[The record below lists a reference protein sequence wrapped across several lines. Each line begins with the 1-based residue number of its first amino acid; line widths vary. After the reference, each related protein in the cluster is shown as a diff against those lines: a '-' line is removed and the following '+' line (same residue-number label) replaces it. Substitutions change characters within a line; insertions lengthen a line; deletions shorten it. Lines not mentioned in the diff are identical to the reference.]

1 MTRKLFQR
9 GTIGNLELKNR
20 VVMPAMGCSFASET
34 GIASD
39 EMIRYYQ
46 DRAKGGCALIITEIT
61 RVDDETGI
69 GTPCQLSVTKKENI
83 PSLVRLA
90 EAIHAYDSKIFVQL
104 HHPGNQTPSRLL
116 DGKPPVSAS
125 DVTCKTIGDKPRALT
140 TEEVEALVRK
150 FVTGAVYCQIAGID
164 GVEIHAAH
172 GYLIN
177 QFMSPHTNKRTDKY
191 GGDFMGRMRFITEII
206 KGIQMQCGPKF
217 PISVRLNGDDYIED
231 GIKLEEAVQMAVYL
245 EKLGIQCLNVS
256 CGTYESGYTII
267 EPQGMPEAWK
277 QHLAKTIKSNVSIP
291 VIAVNNIKHPA
302 IAEKLLQADVCDFIG
317 IARGQ
322 LADPEW
328 ANKAKA
334 GKEELIR
341 KCLSCME
348 CFRVL
353 NALKPLECTINPVL
367 GRELHFNDDTMKKDG
382 DGRKVAVIGGGP
394 AGMQAAVVLAKRG
407 YKPVIFEK
415 DTKLGGAA
423 NLAAIP
429 PHKELMGEFIDTMAE
444 ELKELNVEVRLN
456 TPASVEDVAKLNPV
470 GIFLATGGNPI
481 VPQLD
486 GIENAVTSTDVLTKQ
501 VEYKDKSI
509 IVVGG
514 GVTGLE
520 TAETI
525 GQDNQVTIIEMAKDV
540 GTTLYASAKALLMKR
555 IMEQGTKVMTET
567 TLVSVQK
574 DSVTV
579 KNAQGESQTI
589 PCDAVVLAM
598 GVRSDRSLRDEFE
611 QSFDRVILIGDSEKP
626 GQIREALHAAYDKAF
641 VF

>member
-116 DGKPPVSAS
+116 GGKAPVSAS
-125 DVTCKTIGDKPRALT
+125 DVTCKIIGDKPRALT
-140 TEEVEALVRK
+140 TEEVEALVQK

-172 GYLIN
+172 GYLVN

-191 GGDFMGRMRFITEII
+191 GGDFMGRMRFVTEII
-206 KGIQMQCGPKF
+206 KGIQMFCGPKY
-217 PISVRLNGDDYIED
+217 PISVRINGDDFIED

-277 QHLAKTIKSNVSIP
+277 QHLAKTIKAHVSIP

-302 IAEKLLQADVCDFIG
+302 VAEQLLQADVCDFVG

-322 LADPEW
+322 LADSEW

-353 NALKPLECTINPVL
+353 NALRPLECTINPVL

-382 DGRKVAVIGGGP
+382 DGRKVVVIGGGP
-394 AGMQAAVVLAKRG
+394 AGMQAAIVLAKRG
-407 YKPVIFEK
+407 FKPVIFEK
-415 DTKLGGAA
+415 DSKLGGAA

-429 PHKELMGEFIDTMAE
+429 PHKELMGEFVDTMIE
-444 ELKELNVEVRLN
+444 ELKALKVEVRLN
-456 TPASVEDVAKLNPV
+456 SPATVEEVAKLYPV

-481 VPQLD
+481 IPALD
-486 GIENAVTSTDVLTKQ
+486 GIENAVTSTDVLTKA
-501 VEYKDKSI
+501 VEYKDKNI

-520 TAETI
+520 TAETLCAN
-525 GQDNQVTIIEMAKDV
+525 NQVTIIEMAKDV
-540 GTTLYASAKALLMKR
+540 GTTLYASAKALLVKR
-555 IMEQGTKVMTET
+555 LTDQGTKILTET

-574 DSVTV
+574 DSITV
-579 KNAQGESQTI
+579 KDAQGESKTI

-598 GVRSDRSLRDEFE
+598 GVRSDRSLREEFE

-626 GQIREALHAAYDKAF
+626 GQIREALHTAYDKAF